1 MTAESIKKDQKLPK
15 LHKKTKRAIELVDNG
30 VPEDL
35 ALQVVNNNRQISQQA
50 ISQFK
55 QKLVKYSLT
64 SPKTVKAAANQLS
77 RILKAEP
84 RSIKQ
89 QKINKD
95 GEVIEYIEQ
104 ISPPDSV
111 IMTAIGEVY
120 SRYQPATTQN
130 LNVNVTVDPID
141 LGEYLNRQ
149 SGGK

>member
-1 MTAESIKKDQKLPK
+1 MTAESIKKDRKLPK
-15 LHKKTKRAIELVDNG
+15 LHNKTKRAIELVDKG

-35 ALQVVNNNRQISQQA
+35 ALQVVNNRQNISPQA
-50 ISQFK
+50 VHQFK
-55 QKLVKYSLT
+55 QKLLKYSLT
-64 SPKTVKAAANQLS
+64 SPRTVKAAANQLS

-111 IMTAIGEVY
+111 IMTAIGEIY
-120 SRYQPATTQN
+120 SRYQPATTQSI
-130 LNVNVTVDPID
+130 NVSVTVDPID
-141 LGEYLNRQ
+141 LGDYLNR
-149 SGGK
+149 